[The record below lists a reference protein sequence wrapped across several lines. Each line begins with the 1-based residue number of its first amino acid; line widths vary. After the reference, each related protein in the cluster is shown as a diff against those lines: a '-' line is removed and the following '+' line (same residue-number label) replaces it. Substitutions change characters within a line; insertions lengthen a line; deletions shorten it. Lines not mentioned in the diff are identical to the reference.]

1 MSLVGVYHIMDSKSI
16 AEPSLFESYPKES
29 PIENG
34 FVYDFGERTYRV
46 LDLNLQ
52 GLSRLKLNLK
62 ASKDD
67 LFHIDTLD
75 LYLERARERYAQ
87 GVAERLGSE
96 PSLIMKELYTLI
108 ERLDQKRSQ
117 MLKAK
122 PDARPEMTKDEQE
135 EALAFLRSPSLIEQI
150 QKDFLAAGFI
160 GEETARLFGYLAA
173 TSRFT
178 EKPLGLLI
186 LSRSGAGKSSLQ
198 EAICKFVPEEDL
210 EDYARMSGKV
220 LYYKLSLKYKVLAI
234 AEDKGAEDAIYPI
247 RILQSEQ
254 RLSVSVAATDA
265 KTGEKRAEE
274 YEVEGPV
281 AIFFTSTS
289 TESMDFETRN
299 RFAMLTIDESREQ
312 TERILEVQRRRYT
325 LEGRLSEKETEPI
338 LRKHHNAQRLLKER
352 TERGVVVV
360 NPYAGDLKYPS
371 DKLLMRREH
380 EKYLT
385 LIMTIAFL
393 RQFQKEIKQ
402 AKTKDGKTL
411 EYVEADIEDIALAGK
426 LAAEILGRSLDELSP
441 HTRRLLKLI
450 KTMVDERRAKREEH
464 HCLFSRKEV
473 GDYTGWS
480 YWQLRE
486 PMEML
491 VKLEYLALVKSQKH
505 NQFVYELLWD
515 GQGETGE
522 KFFMG
527 LIDVETLHKQ
537 RRKRA

>member
-1 MSLVGVYHIMDSKSI
+1 METKSI
-16 AEPSLFESYPKES
+16 SDPNLFESFPKET
-29 PIENG
+29 PIPAGGGTGSHG
-34 FVYDFGERTYRV
+34 FLYDFGEHTYRV

-62 ASKDD
+62 VSKGD

-75 LYLERARERYAQ
+75 LYMERARERFAQ
-87 GVAERLGSE
+87 SAGERFGVEQE
-96 PSLIMKELYTLI
+96 KIMKELYTLI
-108 ERLDQKRSQ
+108 EKLDAKRSE
-117 MLKAK
+117 MLKVK
-122 PDARPEMTKDEQE
+122 PEAQPEMSQVEHE
-135 EALAFLRSPSLIEQI
+135 EALAFLRSAALIEQI

-173 TSRFT
+173 TSRFM

-198 EAICKFVPEEDL
+198 EAICKFIPEEDL
-210 EDYARMSGKV
+210 ENYARMSGKV
-220 LYYKLSLKYKVLAI
+220 LYYKLSLKHKVLAI

-254 RLSVSVAATDA
+254 RLSVSVATTDP

-312 TERILEVQRRRYT
+312 TERILEMQRRRYT
-325 LEGRLSEKETEPI
+325 LEGRLSQKETEPI
-338 LRKHHNAQRLLKER
+338 FRKHHNAQRLLKER
-352 TERGVVVV
+352 TGRGVVVV
-360 NPYAGDLKYPS
+360 NPYADDLTYPS

-393 RQFQKEIKQ
+393 RQFQKEIKT
-402 AKTKDGKTL
+402 ARTKTGKVL
-411 EYVEADIEDIALAGK
+411 EYVEADLEDIALANT

-441 HTRRLLKLI
+441 HTRRLLTLI
-450 KTMVDERRAKREEH
+450 KTMVDEHSGKEKENYV
-464 HCLFSRKEV
+464 FNRKEV
-473 GDYTGWS
+473 CDYTGWS

-491 VKLEYLALVKSQKH
+491 VKLEYLALIKSQKH

-515 GQGETGE
+515 GQGENGGR
-522 KFFMG
+522 FFMG
-527 LIDVETLHKQ
+527 LIDVESLRKQ